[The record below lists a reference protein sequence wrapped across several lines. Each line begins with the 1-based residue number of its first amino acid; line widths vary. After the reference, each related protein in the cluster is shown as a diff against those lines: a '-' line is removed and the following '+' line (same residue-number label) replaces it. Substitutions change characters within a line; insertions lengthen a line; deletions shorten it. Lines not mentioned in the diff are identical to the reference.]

1 MNLKKLKFLLT
12 SLIILF
18 VCLSGIYYKYSCDK
32 KAQRYYRQGVGLYN
46 QKKYSDAYYNF
57 KQIKPISNMYELSLL
72 KQYQCANN
80 LSDRKTTL
88 LKLKEIIKTSK
99 NETIRPWAL
108 YNEASLNQ
116 ELKLNSNA
124 TLAKKYKYIYTKYP
138 NTDFG
143 IASAYKTAQLSKE
156 NANFSKDCYIKYL
169 SYAPNG
175 KYALSSID
183 ELSKINAYFSFND
196 YEIIADAKYAN
207 EQYQGAL
214 EYYEKTLFSKNWYK
228 ISKCY
233 RALKNKDQE
242 KLTIQKGL
250 SLNTSAIQEKEL
262 SKAIEPSRMDWI
274 SSCS

>member
-80 LSDRKTTL
+80 LSDKKTTL

-116 ELKLNSNA
+116 ELKLN
-124 TLAKKYKYIYTKYP
+124 
-138 NTDFG
+138 
-143 IASAYKTAQLSKE
+143 
-156 NANFSKDCYIKYL
+156 
-169 SYAPNG
+169 
-175 KYALSSID
+175 
-183 ELSKINAYFSFND
+183 
-196 YEIIADAKYAN
+196 
-207 EQYQGAL
+207 
-214 EYYEKTLFSKNWYK
+214 
-228 ISKCY
+228 
-233 RALKNKDQE
+233 
-242 KLTIQKGL
+242 
-250 SLNTSAIQEKEL
+250 
-262 SKAIEPSRMDWI
+262 
-274 SSCS
+274 